1 MRCGGGVNH
10 RLGLGDAVLIKD
22 NHVAA
27 AGSVGAALDAARRHA
42 PDLPCEVEVD
52 TLDQLDEVLALGAEL
67 VLLDNFTVADTAEAV
82 RRRGEPPRPAWSPPA
97 ACSWRTPAPTPRPAS
112 TSSPS
117 ARSPTPS
124 RRWTWDWTCAD
135 RQAHARGMTGERPVV
150 EWVRPWGPLAV
161 AGGTAALVLAALG
174 TWVLVGALP
183 GLVADVLFV
192 LALSVLLR
200 HRTAFTD
207 PEDCTSAG
215 MSVLGFAWATAVAC
229 GLVVSVQRS
238 TWAWGAP
245 VSWWVHVL
253 VGLGIVALTGAVSWA
268 CVLAVLPRER
278 GRRVPR
284 GELGGAGGRGRRPLD
299 ALARR
304 HRDLGRDGVRRRGR
318 AARRAARSP
327 HSCACGSCPSPT
339 ELGALTAGLP

>member
-1 MRCGGGVNH
+1 M
-10 RLGLGDAVLIKD
+10 
-22 NHVAA
+22 
-27 AGSVGAALDAARRHA
+27 
-42 PDLPCEVEVD
+42 
-52 TLDQLDEVLALGAEL
+52 
-67 VLLDNFTVADTAEAV
+67 
-82 RRRGEPPRPAWSPPA
+82 
-97 ACSWRTPAPTPRPAS
+97 
-112 TSSPS
+112 
-117 ARSPTPS
+117 
-124 RRWTWDWTCAD
+124 
-135 RQAHARGMTGERPVV
+135 V

-200 HRTAFTD
+200 QRTAFTD

-268 CVLAVLPRER
+268 CVLLCFLVSE
-278 GRRVPR
+278 
-284 GELGGAGGRGRRPLD
+284 D
-299 ALARR
+299 AAF
-304 HRDLGRDGVRRRGR
+304 
-318 AARRAARSP
+318 
-327 HSCACGSCPSPT
+327 
-339 ELGALTAGLP
+339 LGASWGVLVGWSSRSRRSGSAAS

>member
-1 MRCGGGVNH
+1 
-10 RLGLGDAVLIKD
+10 
-22 NHVAA
+22 
-27 AGSVGAALDAARRHA
+27 
-42 PDLPCEVEVD
+42 
-52 TLDQLDEVLALGAEL
+52 
-67 VLLDNFTVADTAEAV
+67 
-82 RRRGEPPRPAWSPPA
+82 
-97 ACSWRTPAPTPRPAS
+97 
-112 TSSPS
+112 
-117 ARSPTPS
+117 
-124 RRWTWDWTCAD
+124 
-135 RQAHARGMTGERPVV
+135 MTGERPVV

-268 CVLAVLPRER
+268 CVLLCFLVSEDAAFLGASWGVLV
-278 GRRVPR
+278 GVVVAFSTLW
-284 GELGGAGGRGRRPLD
+284 LGGIVIWAGM
-299 ALARR
+299 
-304 HRDLGRDGVRRRGR
+304 
-318 AARRAARSP
+318 
-327 HSCACGSCPSPT
+327 ACGGVAALLAAP
-339 ELGALTAGLP
+339 ALTAFVRVRLVPVPTSWESSLRAYPEGHAPPP